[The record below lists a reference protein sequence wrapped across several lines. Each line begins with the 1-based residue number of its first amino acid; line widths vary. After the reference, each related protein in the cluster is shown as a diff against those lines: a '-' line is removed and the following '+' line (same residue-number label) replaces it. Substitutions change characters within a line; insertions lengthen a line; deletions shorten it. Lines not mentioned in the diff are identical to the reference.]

1 MGVLANV
8 FGGSTGQFGGG
19 PTAVTAQGL
28 TSEGFDLTK
37 PFIQDVLEAGR
48 AQFFEDTT
56 DPETGDT
63 IQQLAPFEQF
73 TGPRLA
79 DFSGE
84 QEEAFSGL
92 QALARSGIN
101 TTPDL
106 SSSVPYFQQAK
117 DQAGIGS

>member
-1 MGVLANV
+1 MGVLANT

-56 DPETGDT
+56 DPETG
-63 IQQLAPFEQF
+63 ILY
-73 TGPRLA
+73 
-79 DFSGE
+79 S
-84 QEEAFSGL
+84 
-92 QALARSGIN
+92 N
-101 TTPDL
+101 
-106 SSSVPYFQQAK
+106 
-117 DQAGIGS
+117 